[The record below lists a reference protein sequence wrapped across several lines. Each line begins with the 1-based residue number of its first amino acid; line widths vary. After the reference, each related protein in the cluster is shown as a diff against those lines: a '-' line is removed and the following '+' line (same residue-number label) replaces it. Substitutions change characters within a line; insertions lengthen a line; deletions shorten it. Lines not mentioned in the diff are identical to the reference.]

1 MKKLILVFA
10 MFGGF
15 AIASQAQN
23 APATASTG
31 KTEEKAA
38 CSSSA
43 KKSCCASKSTASAS
57 AAGCAAGEKKSC
69 CASKTGAKSCA
80 KDAKME
86 VAPQAPA
93 MEKQ

>member
-1 MKKLILVFA
+1 MKKLVLVFA

-15 AIASQAQN
+15 ALASQAQN

-43 KKSCCASKSTASAS
+43 KKSCCASKSTASA
-57 AAGCAAGEKKSC
+57 AGCAAGEKKSC
-69 CASKTGAKSCA
+69 CASKSGAKSCA
-80 KDAKME
+80 KEAKME